1 MVKSHFEWALVDSQV
16 LFSRNDPRFLVAKKS
31 MPGAGLPAAPG
42 LMEAAKGLIVGAAQ
56 RPELRGF
63 GATQNSEEGLATA
76 RFF

>member
-1 MVKSHFEWALVDSQV
+1 MGACRFPSV
-16 LFSRNDPRFLVAKKS
+16 LIFPECSRFLVAKKS